1 MSTPAKSPGSSGWA
15 VKLLVVLL
23 VLGGI
28 AYGVSYMLRPVAQ
41 VVAASRSKAV
51 RSVPGTVEVK
61 AEFDV
66 VLKSEVGGRVKTT
79 ELEIGRKFF
88 KGDVLVTID
97 SGDVDLE
104 IERISNDLIAAKRR
118 VEIGSTLRAE
128 VENQRDTLDNLERQ
142 TKAGS
147 YPQAEFEKAKRL
159 YQQAVQRQQLD
170 EVALKLSLDTL
181 ENQLR
186 AKEREK
192 SKMTILAP
200 TDGQVTGV
208 LARVGDLIGSN
219 APIAT
224 LISISR
230 TIEGKLSEDNF
241 AAVRLGQR
249 AQVRFLTFGDTQYAA
264 TISKVL
270 PAADPTTQRYSVYL
284 DVQLPEGREVMPGL
298 TGEVGIIISERPN
311 AIVVPRRALV
321 GDSSLYVVNGGKV
334 EARTVKKGYDSLNYV
349 EILEGVNAGEEV
361 IVEQQDK
368 FSAGQHVRTAVLKD

>member
-1 MSTPAKSPGSSGWA
+1 MSKTPTKGSSWT
-15 VKLLVVLL
+15 VKLLVALA
-23 VLGGI
+23 VLGAA
-28 AYGVSYMLRPVAQ
+28 AYGVSYAMRPVAQ
-41 VVAASRSKAV
+41 VVPASRSKAV

-97 SGDVDLE
+97 SGDVDIE
-104 IERISNDLIAAKRR
+104 IERIKNEIVAAKRR
-118 VEIGSTLRAE
+118 VEIGSTLSAE
-128 VENQRDTLDNLERQ
+128 EKNKLDTLDNLERQ
-142 TKAGS
+142 TKSGA
-147 YPQAEFEKAKRL
+147 YPQAEFEKEKRL
-159 YQQAVQRQQLD
+159 YQQLVQRRELD
-170 EVALKLSLDTL
+170 EVNLRLALDTL
-181 ENQLR
+181 ESQLR
-186 AKEREK
+186 VREREK

-208 LARVGDLIGSN
+208 LARVGDLVAN
-219 APIAT
+219 NTPIAT
-224 LISISR
+224 LISLTR

-241 AAVRLGQR
+241 AAVLLGQR
-249 AQVRFLTFGDTQYAA
+249 AQVRFLTFGDTQYPA

-270 PAADPTTQRYSVYL
+270 PSADPTTQRYSVYL

-311 AIVVPRRALV
+311 AVVVPRRALV
-321 GDSSLYVVNGGKV
+321 GNYLYVVKGGKV
-334 EARTVKKGYDSLNYV
+334 DRREVTRGYDSLNYV
-349 EILEGVNAGEEV
+349 EILAGVDAGEEV

-368 FSAGQHVRTAVLKD
+368 FSAGQPVRTAVLKD